1 LGSKRIFISLYL
13 LAFVLMEGLLIAS
26 NGSAESAPPF
36 FKKRSSET
44 SFLSQSLYLYQK
56 ILSRSD
62 GDRCPM
68 VPSCSGYAKQA
79 FNTHGFIKGWILT
92 SDRLLRCGHDE
103 VEQSGRKLIKG
114 QYKTPDPLNKND
126 FLFR

>member
-1 LGSKRIFISLYL
+1 
-13 LAFVLMEGLLIAS
+13 
-26 NGSAESAPPF
+26 
-36 FKKRSSET
+36 
-44 SFLSQSLYLYQK
+44 
-56 ILSRSD
+56 
-62 GDRCPM
+62 M

-79 FNTHGFIKGWILT
+79 FHTHGFIKGWILT

-103 VEQSGRKLIKG
+103 VELSGRKLIKG